1 MYAVSNCPSEY
12 HSTALL
18 QTPGFQQ
25 CCLRCVLRGMQSVAM
40 LRNITT
46 FHTLATAAV
55 ERTAGAAGGDQKIT
69 YNVIKNRLSDLLY
82 KITSQKFEDPAE
94 GEDTIK

>member
-1 MYAVSNCPSEY
+1 
-12 HSTALL
+12 
-18 QTPGFQQ
+18 
-25 CCLRCVLRGMQSVAM
+25 MQSVAM

-94 GEDTIK
+94 GEEAIK